1 MLFYYTLHGFMN
13 VSVLESGRQG
23 SSCFRMFT
31 KTQDVIYVQTEVN
44 LVSDMWTHK
53 ARFIISRNVVLP

>member
-1 MLFYYTLHGFMN
+1 
-13 VSVLESGRQG
+13 
-23 SSCFRMFT
+23 MFT